1 MQNTSHNGA
10 PLPNNIFGLNS
21 NVPNYITFLLSR
33 SNLGVTDGGIFT
45 IGETDP
51 NWSAVVNQSKIA
63 IAQDFGQ
70 WVGLMDAVV
79 VNGKSMDG
87 HGIL

>member
-1 MQNTSHNGA
+1 M
-10 PLPNNIFGLNS
+10 
-21 NVPNYITFLLSR
+21 
-33 SNLGVTDGGIFT
+33 TDGGIFT
-45 IGETDP
+45 ISETDP
-51 NWSAVVNQSKIA
+51 SWGAVVNQSKIA

-79 VNGKSMDG
+79 VDGKSIDG